1 MPDIKLRLQRNR
13 MGKWIKL
20 VFKQNQP
27 IHIGSVRWGVVNET
41 EIFIPGST
49 MWGAL
54 TNLYLQVQAKADE
67 VNFGKPEDLERVSS
81 LFKEISNFYP
91 CTDPEG
97 KNILFPNYKKGSFY
111 LGDISED
118 KFRHYLTD
126 VIVQTAVEPVSRKA
140 KDESL
145 HEFEFILPQPKT
157 YKKSDNLG
165 FQNLYWVGVI
175 RVEENKDN
183 NSIKFLDR
191 CIREKLPLF
200 IGGDIK
206 YGFGEVELIRKRE
219 LTKEET
225 KREAKEWWI
234 NEGGNISIHE
244 GEPSPYFI
252 VLKHVDI
259 KEGEI
264 VIVPEIEFRK
274 STPTLRDALFCTS
287 VGSRVKEK
295 DSAFE
300 FQLIK
305 GKLTKPD
312 SSSKTQT

>member
-1 MPDIKLRLQRNR
+1 

-67 VNFGKPEDLERVSS
+67 VNFKESDDLERVSS

-97 KNILFPNYKKGSFY
+97 ENILFPNYKEGSFY
-111 LGDISED
+111 LDNISED

-157 YKKSDNLG
+157 YKGNDTLG
-165 FQNLYWVGVI
+165 FKNLYWVGVI
-175 RVEENKDN
+175 RLEENS

-200 IGGDIK
+200 IGGDVK
-206 YGFGEVELIRKRE
+206 YGFGEVELIEKKE
-219 LTKEET
+219 LTKEE
-225 KREAKEWWI
+225 AKKWWI
-234 NEGGNISIHE
+234 DEEGNISIHE

-252 VLKHVDI
+252 NLKCVDI

-264 VIVPEIEFRK
+264 VIVPEMEFRK
-274 STPTLRDALFCTS
+274 STPTLREAMFCAS
-287 VGSRVKEK
+287 IGSRVKKK
-295 DSAFE
+295 DSIPE

-305 GKLTKPD
+305 GKLTAPNNENASHKNNE
-312 SSSKTQT
+312 T

>member
-1 MPDIKLRLQRNR
+1 

-67 VNFGKPEDLERVSS
+67 VNFEKSDDLERVSS
-81 LFKEISNFYP
+81 LFKEVSNFYP
-91 CTDPEG
+91 CTNQKGE
-97 KNILFPNYKKGSFY
+97 NILFPNYKKGSFY

-157 YKKSDNLG
+157 YKENDTLG
-165 FQNLYWVGVI
+165 FKNLYWVGVI
-175 RVEENKDN
+175 RVEENSA
-183 NSIKFLDR
+183 SIKFLDR

-200 IGGDIK
+200 IGGDVK
-206 YGFGEVELIRKRE
+206 YGFGEVELIEKKE

-225 KREAKEWWI
+225 KEWWI
-234 NEGGNISIHE
+234 DENENISVYE
-244 GEPSPYFI
+244 DEPSPYFI
-252 VLKHVDI
+252 ELDHRYVDI

-264 VIVPEIEFRK
+264 VIVPEMEFRK
-274 STPTLRDALFCTS
+274 STPTLREALFCAS
-287 VGSRVKEK
+287 VGSRVVKK
-295 DSAFE
+295 DNTSE
-300 FQLIK
+300 IQLIK
-305 GKLTKPD
+305 GKLTFPNNKTNNEK
-312 SSSKTQT
+312 SSHKNNET